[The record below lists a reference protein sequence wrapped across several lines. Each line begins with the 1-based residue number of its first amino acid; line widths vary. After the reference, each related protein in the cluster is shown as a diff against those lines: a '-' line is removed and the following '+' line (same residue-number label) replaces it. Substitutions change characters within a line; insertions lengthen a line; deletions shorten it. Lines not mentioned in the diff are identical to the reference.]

1 MEELDSVG
9 KFWIFGHFNF
19 LTWHSVIR
27 LEWSWTRHSAIL
39 RGVRLSAVSQFFAKT
54 NFFAKQFFYSL
65 FIRDP
70 DGFNSWRKKM
80 QKSRDTASL
89 SCRLKISDFYV
100 QTERIVLVTNYR

>member
-1 MEELDSVG
+1 MEESNSVG

-27 LEWSWTRHSAIL
+27 VELDS
-39 RGVRLSAVSQFFAKT
+39 SQCDTARSPTQRSFTIFRKNKFFCEI
-54 NFFAKQFFYSL
+54 FFFSL

-70 DGFNSWRKKM
+70 DGSNSWRKKM